1 MKKALLAL
9 LCLLPLLCAAC
20 AEAAFDDE
28 DLEWAAEQPLLRA
41 ARAEAGYK
49 IGVDIENQIV
59 TVYRADDDSEDGIV
73 RQMICSTGQSNS
85 TPRGTFKLFTR
96 KGVDREEWYYIA
108 KFRCFVQYPTRIY
121 NDILFH
127 SLPYSAK
134 DLATLDQT
142 ALAQLGDAASH
153 GCIRLYSEDAK
164 WIAENCGDGT
174 VCRIYAGSARDDELR
189 LRLLGSTYTTDGPW
203 KSYREFL
210 GWGEGGVS
218 RASEAED
225 IRALQTLLKAFGYY
239 DGELDGAYST
249 QTILAVSAAQEVLGE
264 APNGLASDALLAAM
278 AGETLSPST
287 RATLEPG
294 MTGPAVRA
302 LQKALNRIGYF
313 PGTVNGEY
321 SDALAQAVRLF
332 RLARE
337 LGDAVSAD
345 SRTQTEALAAAEAYR
360 YPDGTK
366 LVLSMTSTPV
376 CRLTG
381 AKSLQLRERGT
392 SASAALRCYLKRGET
407 VDVLEKGETWSR
419 VLVDGTEGYVKNFY
433 LTFGT
438 RIRYIEQYIE
448 P

>member
-9 LCLLPLLCAAC
+9 LCLLPLLCAAR
-20 AEAAFDDE
+20 AEAA
-28 DLEWAAEQPLLRA
+28 
-41 ARAEAGYK
+41 YK

-59 TVYRADDDSEDGIV
+59 TVYRADDDGEDGIV
-73 RQMICSTGQSNS
+73 RQMICSTGRSNS

-174 VCRIYAGSARDDELR
+174 VCRIYAGGARDDELR

-203 KSYREFL
+203 KSSREFL

-419 VLVDGTEGYVKNFY
+419 VLVDGMEGYVKNFY

>member
-1 MKKALLAL
+1 M
-9 LCLLPLLCAAC
+9 
-20 AEAAFDDE
+20 
-28 DLEWAAEQPLLRA
+28 
-41 ARAEAGYK
+41 
-49 IGVDIENQIV
+49 
-59 TVYRADDDSEDGIV
+59 
-73 RQMICSTGQSNS
+73 
-85 TPRGTFKLFTR
+85 
-96 KGVDREEWYYIA
+96 
-108 KFRCFVQYPTRIY
+108 
-121 NDILFH
+121 
-127 SLPYSAK
+127 
-134 DLATLDQT
+134 
-142 ALAQLGDAASH
+142 
-153 GCIRLYSEDAK
+153 
-164 WIAENCGDGT
+164 
-174 VCRIYAGSARDDELR
+174 CRIYAGGVRDDELR